1 LASEHGDSARAR
13 LIRTR
18 RGTWI
23 DESLLPG
30 ARRECLGVLRE
41 AARKAVGEDTYLPGW
56 ISEGVESTEVDLDLL
71 SSERLSWRYDSA
83 EWKLDE
89 EVWAAIDELRAQGA
103 FEGLDSRERLDLED
117 AVEERIRSERGAQIA
132 REIEEAR
139 NKKLP
144 KSNPTLITEKDMLN
158 STLDMLHRRGV
169 LDAIIELDFVR
180 SVAIGEWEAGELARE
195 ARVTAR
201 WCGGCGRNLCSEE
214 PAYFGAEV
222 YVGMRPLDWDRVS
235 KPRICQPL
243 YERTVLCSACAPD
256 WLSPERDDVVTQLC
270 AYCERPMVSR
280 LDLSELRRT
289 LCSDPCRRAYQNQV
303 RKEKRA
309 KERSKVCEVCGEEF
323 TATRRDA
330 KTCSDGC
337 KQKAYRRRKREV
349 KQAR

>member
-1 LASEHGDSARAR
+1 
-13 LIRTR
+13 
-18 RGTWI
+18 
-23 DESLLPG
+23 
-30 ARRECLGVLRE
+30 LRE

-56 ISEGVESTEVDLDLL
+56 ISDEVESAEMDLELL
-71 SSERLSWRYDSA
+71 SSERLSWRYAST
-83 EWKLDE
+83 ERKLNE

-103 FEGLDSRERLDLED
+103 FKGLDSRERLDLED

-158 STLDMLHRRGV
+158 STLDV
-169 LDAIIELDFVR
+169 LDRHGVVDSIIELDFV
-180 SVAIGEWEAGELARE
+180 SSAAIEEWEAGELARK
-195 ARVTAR
+195 ARATAR
-201 WCGGCGRNLCSEE
+201 RCGGCGRDLCSNE

-222 YVGMRPLDWDRVS
+222 YVGMRPLDWDSVS

-280 LDLSELRRT
+280 LALSELRRT
-289 LCSDPCRRAYQNQV
+289 LCSDSCRRAYQNQV

-309 KERSKVCEVCGEEF
+309 EERSKVCEVCGREF
-323 TATRRDA
+323 TKTRRDT

-337 KQKAYRRRKREV
+337 RQKAYRRRRKEAQQDR
-349 KQAR
+349 